1 MAADLLTRDLDERR
15 RTAAG
20 LAGGLVVLAA
30 AALAISVQLEDSIA
44 ALTNGFPAALTA
56 FIPAGV
62 PGGYV
67 VGEVF
72 NLIAPVALVGYAVVT
87 GAAAVAG
94 EETAGT
100 MSMLIAQPVSRRA
113 VVGWKAAGLGATLML
128 VIGVFGAAVAVTS
141 AVSGI
146 GLTAANVAATCLH
159 LFLLAGFFGLLALA
173 LGATTG
179 HVSLAAG
186 AAGATALV
194 SYVANA
200 MLPLAGMAGWARL
213 SPWHYYAANIPLSN
227 GVDPANLA
235 VLIVMSGL
243 ALGAAVIGF
252 SRRDLRG

>member
-1 MAADLLTRDLDERR
+1 M
-15 RTAAG
+15 
-20 LAGGLVVLAA
+20 
-30 AALAISVQLEDSIA
+30 
-44 ALTNGFPAALTA
+44 
-56 FIPAGV
+56 
-62 PGGYV
+62 
-67 VGEVF
+67 
-72 NLIAPVALVGYAVVT
+72 
-87 GAAAVAG
+87 
-94 EETAGT
+94 
-100 MSMLIAQPVSRRA
+100 
-113 VVGWKAAGLGATLML
+113 
-128 VIGVFGAAVAVTS
+128 
-141 AVSGI
+141 
-146 GLTAANVAATCLH
+146 TAANVAATCLH